1 MVCGTLSEPL
11 IVTDLFDS
19 PDLGLANLEVL
30 VYHHK
35 TQLKIPIGLRY
46 KRAMQRCCHEILQPG
61 QQKKYACIEGRRN
74 DETHSF
80 LARTKKIKTNMPIL
94 REARSSEILITF
106 LALIQYSYYKIIMK
120 NFILNFI
127 YHAV

>member
-35 TQLKIPIGLRY
+35 TQLKFPNGMRY
-46 KRAMQRCCHEILQPG
+46 KRATQR
-61 QQKKYACIEGRRN
+61 
-74 DETHSF
+74 
-80 LARTKKIKTNMPIL
+80 
-94 REARSSEILITF
+94 
-106 LALIQYSYYKIIMK
+106 
-120 NFILNFI
+120 
-127 YHAV
+127 